1 MMKVSLRNLM
11 RVRMK
16 TWVRL
21 RRMNSMMLTPFQR
34 VAQMLQKAA
43 LMTRRRLSRL
53 HYLQKTPSF
62 GALMPSWIRMS

>member
-1 MMKVSLRNLM
+1 MMKVSLKNLM

-34 VAQMLQKAA
+34 VAQTLQKADS
-43 LMTRRRLSRL
+43 MTRRRPSRL
-53 HYLQKTPSF
+53 HYLQKTPVV
-62 GALMPSWIRMS
+62 LEP

>member
-1 MMKVSLRNLM
+1 M

-34 VAQMLQKAA
+34 VAQTLQKADS
-43 LMTRRRLSRL
+43 MTRRRPSRL
-53 HYLQKTPSF
+53 HYLQKTPVV
-62 GALMPSWIRMS
+62 LEP